1 MLRLI
6 LKIVRRLIFIEEGM
20 MLTVSVLWRAIA
32 RQS

>member
-20 MLTVSVLWRAIA
+20 MQTVSVLWRAIA